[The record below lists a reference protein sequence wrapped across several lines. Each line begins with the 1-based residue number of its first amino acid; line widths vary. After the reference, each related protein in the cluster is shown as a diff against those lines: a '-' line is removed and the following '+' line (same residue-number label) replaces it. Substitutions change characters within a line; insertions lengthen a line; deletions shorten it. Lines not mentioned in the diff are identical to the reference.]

1 MTTVDDPHAPGRTAG
16 PQPVAD
22 ASPPP
27 AEPATVE
34 AAEPRRKLTARER
47 RHNRNGFL
55 ALLGGLMSL
64 AFIGALLVGTLL
76 YYGSALLDRPGPAA
90 EAQIVTI
97 PEGAGAI
104 KIAQIL
110 ESEGVLPDVPTIGPV
125 DAEFL
130 FVRAVQA
137 RGVAGQLKQGEYE
150 VPAGASV
157 NGLVDLLTSGKAIQ
171 HRVTIPEGLSSYQ
184 VVERLAGH
192 EILEGPIPAPPPE
205 GSVRPETYVFRRGTT
220 RAALLE
226 RMVADQQAI
235 VDKAWAARTPDLPV
249 RSKEELVTLASIVE
263 KETGVGSERPHVASV
278 FVNRLKRG
286 MPLQSDP
293 TIIYGINQGR
303 GSLGR
308 GLRRSEIDA
317 PTPYNTYTIPGLPPG
332 PIANP
337 GEAALMATA
346 QPLETNDL
354 YFVADGTGGHVFAET
369 YEQHLANVAQWRR
382 IEQAQ
387 RAAQASDGA
396 AQANDG
402 DAQTNAGAAQPEGEA
417 AREVVTDEAMQ
428 LEPPQTAD
436 ARPAGE
442 TIPNQGAVVQ
452 GATVIQTVPI
462 TTPDPSAPDPSAPD
476 PSAPDAAPSGGQGVY
491 AAEDSPVPLPMPR
504 RL

>member
-1 MTTVDDPHAPGRTAG
+1 MTTTDDPHAHGQP
-16 PQPVAD
+16 PVAD
-22 ASPPP
+22 ASPS
-27 AEPATVE
+27 EPATT
-34 AAEPRRKLTARER
+34 EPPRKPTARER
-47 RHNRNGFL
+47 RHGRNGVL
-55 ALLGGLMSL
+55 TLLGGAMSL
-64 AFIGALLVGTLL
+64 AFIGALVVGTLL
-76 YYGSALLDRPGPAA
+76 YYGSALLDRPGPAT
-90 EAQIVTI
+90 EAQVVTI

-104 KIAQIL
+104 RIAQIL
-110 ESEGVLPDVPTIGPV
+110 DEEGVLPDVPQVGPV

-137 RGVAGQLKQGEYE
+137 RGVAGRLKQGEYE

-171 HRVTIPEGLSSYQ
+171 HRVTIPEGLSSFQ
-184 VVERLAGH
+184 VVERLAEH
-192 EILEGPIPAPPPE
+192 EVLEGPIPAPPPE
-205 GSVRPETYVFRRGTT
+205 GSVRPETYVFPRGTT
-220 RAALLE
+220 RTALLE
-226 RMVADQQAI
+226 RMVADQQGI
-235 VDKAWAARTPDLPV
+235 IDKAWAARAPDLPV
-249 RSKEELVTLASIVE
+249 SSKEELVTLASIVE
-263 KETGVGSERPHVASV
+263 KETGIGSERPHVASV

-346 QPLETNDL
+346 QPLQTDDL

-387 RAAQASDGA
+387 RAAQASGGAAPASGSAAQETENAAEVGDGA
-396 AQANDG
+396 AQSPGSESQAADARAG
-402 DAQTNAGAAQPEGEA
+402 DDAKRVIVTYGAPQSEPPLVAGTVPAGAATAVEG
-417 AREVVTDEAMQ
+417 T
-428 LEPPQTAD
+428 T
-436 ARPAGE
+436 
-442 TIPNQGAVVQ
+442 VVQ
-452 GATVIQTVPI
+452 SVPI
-462 TTPDPSAPDPSAPD
+462 ATPDPSAPAVSQP
-476 PSAPDAAPSGGQGVY
+476 AAPADGSGVY
-491 AAEDSPVPLPMPR
+491 AAEGSPVPLPMPR